1 MEDRNMPRAKIL
13 FADNDTD
20 FLETRSEFLEK
31 DGYEVIQASS
41 PRGVLDILEHH
52 DVNLA
57 VLDIRMLNDDDE
69 KDISG
74 LEVAKTI
81 GRFIPIIMLT
91 GYSGVEY
98 ARQALEPQV
107 DGRQIAQGFVS
118 KVEGPEALLTAIE
131 KLREGQKV
139 LLVNTKE
146 SPTFKKWR
154 PRLALIALLLT
165 LGSGIIAMIYADPS
179 WLIGTVF
186 FAIMAVLFMGI
197 E

>member
-1 MEDRNMPRAKIL
+1 MSRAKIL
-13 FADNDTD
+13 LADNDPD

-31 DGYEVIQASS
+31 DGYEVVQASS
-41 PRGVLDILEHH
+41 PRDVLDALERH
-52 DVNLA
+52 DVNLV

-81 GRFIPIIMLT
+81 GRSIPVIMLT
-91 GYSGVEY
+91 GYSAVEY

-131 KLREGQKV
+131 KLRERQKV
-139 LLVNTKE
+139 SLVNDKE
-146 SPTFKKWR
+146 SSSFKQWR

-165 LGSGIIAMIYADPS
+165 LGSGVVAMIYADPS

-186 FAIMAVLFMGI
+186 FAIVAVLLMGI